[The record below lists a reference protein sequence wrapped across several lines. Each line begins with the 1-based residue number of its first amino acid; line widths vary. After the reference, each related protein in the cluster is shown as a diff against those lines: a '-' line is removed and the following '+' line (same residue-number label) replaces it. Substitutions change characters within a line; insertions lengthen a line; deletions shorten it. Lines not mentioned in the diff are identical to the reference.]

1 MDGSPVK
8 EALSETLSEASRKL
22 DRLTEGLRLSVDI
35 INDIL
40 QAPEVELDR
49 MIGKGLAKLGGF
61 TKSDRTYVFRIRDD
75 HFIDNTHEWVADGVI
90 PMREQ
95 LQEVPIEVA
104 SYWWEAFDSGD
115 VMSIPDVKQ
124 LNDDRPEK
132 RILQQQDIKSLLAVP
147 MRNDGALSGFVGY
160 DSVHENREFL
170 PGEIDLIQTVAN
182 VISFAL
188 EKRDAARMSKLAKLD
203 TLTRLPNRHHFDLR
217 ANRALLRSARSGQF
231 GAVLFLDIDN
241 FKHINDTYGHRRGD
255 ALLCEY
261 AARIRDAT
269 RPNDFAARYSGDE
282 FVVLLE
288 NLGDTPEAAG
298 SLATELA
305 QRVIDSI
312 NRPVQLENGAKPV
325 SLNIHSSTGITLF
338 NGDKQDIADILDRAD
353 KAMYLAKNSTDFFKF
368 G

>member
-1 MDGSPVK
+1 M
-8 EALSETLSEASRKL
+8 SEASRKL

-49 MIGKGLAKLGGF
+49 MIGKGLAKLGEF
-61 TKSDRTYVFRIRDD
+61 TKSDRTYVFRIRDE
-75 HFIDNTHEWVADGVI
+75 HYIDNTHEWVADGVS

-104 SYWWEAFDSGD
+104 AYWWEAFDSGG
-115 VMSIPDVKQ
+115 VMYIPDVER
-124 LNDDRPEK
+124 LDDGRPEK
-132 RILQQQDIKSLLAVP
+132 RILQRQDIKSLLAVP
-147 MRNDGALSGFVGY
+147 MRSDGALSGFVGY

-203 TLTRLPNRHHFDLR
+203 TLTRLPNRHHFDLS
-217 ANRALLRSARSGQF
+217 ANRALVRSTRTGQY

-241 FKHINDTYGHRRGD
+241 FKDVNDTYGHRRGD
-255 ALLCEY
+255 ALLCAY
-261 AARIRDAT
+261 AARIRDAI
-269 RPNDFAARYSGDE
+269 RSSDLAARYSGDE

-288 NLGDTPEAAG
+288 DLGDTPEAAG
-298 SLATELA
+298 SLAAELA
-305 QRVIDSI
+305 QRVVDTI
-312 NRPVQLENGAKPV
+312 NRPVQLENGSEPL
-325 SLNIHSSTGITLF
+325 SLDIHSSMGITLF
-338 NGDKQDIADILDRAD
+338 SGDDRHIADILDRAD
-353 KAMYLAKNSTDFFKF
+353 KAMYLAKNSTDFYKF